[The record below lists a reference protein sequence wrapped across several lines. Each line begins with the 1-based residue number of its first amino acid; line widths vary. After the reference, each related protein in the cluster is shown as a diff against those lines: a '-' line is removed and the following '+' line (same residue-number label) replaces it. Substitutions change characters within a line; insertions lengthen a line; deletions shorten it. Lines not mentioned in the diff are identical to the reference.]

1 VARSTNY
8 TARFQNLSQRV
19 TRGVEKAIQEASR
32 GVLESVAH
40 GTPADTSR
48 AISNWT
54 VTLGSPSSAYREP
67 YIPGVKGST
76 KSLNAETTIRAGLPT
91 IMSARLTDVVY
102 IVNNAPYII
111 ELEYGK
117 SSQAPS
123 GFVQQALVAGV
134 TRVRA
139 AKVF

>member
-1 VARSTNY
+1 
-8 TARFQNLSQRV
+8 
-19 TRGVEKAIQEASR
+19 
-32 GVLESVAH
+32 
-40 GTPADTSR
+40 
-48 AISNWT
+48 
-54 VTLGSPSSAYREP
+54 
-67 YIPGVKGST
+67 
-76 KSLNAETTIRAGLPT
+76 
-91 IMSARLTDVVY
+91 MSARLTDVVY